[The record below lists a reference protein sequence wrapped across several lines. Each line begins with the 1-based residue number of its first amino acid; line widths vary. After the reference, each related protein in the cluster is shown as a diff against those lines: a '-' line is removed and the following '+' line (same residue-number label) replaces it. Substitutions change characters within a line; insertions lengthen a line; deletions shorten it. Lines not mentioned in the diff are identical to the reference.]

1 MTDSQMGVTM
11 LSLSKQAILAA
22 LQRVSGHD
30 PEPLSDALIDALLA
44 RDLIQRV
51 GKHLEPTQFGKSYSR
66 AASTLRWRW

>member
-1 MTDSQMGVTM
+1 M

-30 PEPLSDALIDALLA
+30 PEPLSDALTDALLA
-44 RDLIQRV
+44 RDLIRRV

-66 AASTLRWRW
+66 AASTLRWGW